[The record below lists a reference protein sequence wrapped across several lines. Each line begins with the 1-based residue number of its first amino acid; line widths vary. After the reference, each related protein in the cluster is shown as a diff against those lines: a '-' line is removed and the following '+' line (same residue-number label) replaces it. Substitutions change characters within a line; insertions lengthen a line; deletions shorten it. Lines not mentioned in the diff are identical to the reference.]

1 MNSRKQKIKKTKPI
15 SMKLQFILHILIPLS
30 LINNSIFAQELQGT
44 VKDIQTKELLPGAT
58 LYIPDLKTGAIT
70 DLNGHY
76 QLKGLPK
83 GKFVIQVKLLG
94 YAAESKQ
101 VDLALTSNLDFEWL

>member
-70 DLNGHY
+70 DLNGH
-76 QLKGLPK
+76 
-83 GKFVIQVKLLG
+83 
-94 YAAESKQ
+94 
-101 VDLALTSNLDFEWL
+101 